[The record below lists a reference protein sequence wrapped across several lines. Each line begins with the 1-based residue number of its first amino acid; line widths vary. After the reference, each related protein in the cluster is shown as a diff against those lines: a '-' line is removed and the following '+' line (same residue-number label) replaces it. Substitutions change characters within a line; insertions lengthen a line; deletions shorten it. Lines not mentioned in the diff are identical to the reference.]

1 MDVKER
7 LKKCLEHHPEVV
19 AAYLFGS
26 ASEDAP
32 VRNDLDI
39 LVLLRDGVDRFEAHV
54 NLKCSLAE
62 VACTPGRRIDL
73 LFFDLNE
80 ARPHVLVRAVN
91 GGVLIKNMDPRF
103 LSERIDELSKYF
115 LENEPVIRRAEI
127 LKKERLEAFGGTG

>member
-1 MDVKER
+1 MDVKEK

-26 ASEDAP
+26 ASENAP

-39 LVLLRDGVDRFEAHV
+39 LVLLRDGVDRFEAHI

-62 VACTPGRRIDL
+62 AAGIPERRIDL
-73 LFFDLNE
+73 LFFDLSQ

-91 GGVLIKNMDPRF
+91 SGVLIKNLDPRF
-103 LSERIDELSKYF
+103 LSERIGELSRYF

-127 LKKERLEAFGGTG
+127 LKKERLEAFGGVG